1 MAGKTSKKQTKTV
14 EKGNSN
20 QKAAQILFAVFA
32 IILILSM
39 VLSAVANYYVRS
51 RLVSFRLCG
60 TALRAAIYFAHF

>member
-20 QKAAQILFAVFA
+20 QKAAQILYAVFA

-39 VLSAVANYYVRS
+39 VLSAVANY
-51 RLVSFRLCG
+51 
-60 TALRAAIYFAHF
+60 